1 VLVIVTVAVAG
12 GVTDAGLT
20 EHTGVDV
27 VGCVAATWHAS
38 DTVPENP
45 VAGVTVIV
53 LDVVPPGAI
62 ATGSSDVVLKSNSLV
77 PWANAAGTKTRN
89 RASKQNAGT
98 YMNLVQRF
106 RLDAYPSN
114 FTMSRFN

>member
-12 GVTDAGLT
+12 GVTGVGLT

-27 VGCVAATWHAS
+27 VGCVAVTWQS
-38 DTVPENP
+38 SFTVPANP

-53 LDVVPPGAI
+53 LDEVPPGAI

-89 RASKQNAGT
+89 RANKQNAGT
-98 YMNLVQRF
+98 YMNLAQRF
-106 RLDAYPSN
+106 RLDADPSN
-114 FTMSRFN
+114 FTMSRFS

>member
-1 VLVIVTVAVAG
+1 
-12 GVTDAGLT
+12 
-20 EHTGVDV
+20 
-27 VGCVAATWHAS
+27 
-38 DTVPENP
+38 
-45 VAGVTVIV
+45 
-53 LDVVPPGAI
+53 
-62 ATGSSDVVLKSNSLV
+62 VLKSNSLV

-106 RLDAYPSN
+106 RLDADPSN